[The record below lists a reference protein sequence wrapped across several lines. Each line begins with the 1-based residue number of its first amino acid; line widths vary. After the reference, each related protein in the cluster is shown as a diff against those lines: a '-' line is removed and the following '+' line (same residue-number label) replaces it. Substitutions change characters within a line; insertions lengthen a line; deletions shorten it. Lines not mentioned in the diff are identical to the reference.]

1 MKRKNSLYFEGKIVY
16 CFIKVRQKFINKRGQ
31 HQKCVFLA
39 GAKLC
44 STKNFSSFSF
54 LVSQLLSR
62 SNPPSPS
69 ADAESL
75 LFKIIICSDF

>member
-16 CFIKVRQKFINKRGQ
+16 CFIKVRQKFIKKRGQ
-31 HQKCVFLA
+31 RQKCVFLA

-54 LVSQLLSR
+54 LSF
-62 SNPPSPS
+62 S
-69 ADAESL
+69 AQQIKSAIHSWFDSVDL
-75 LFKIIICSDF
+75 TD